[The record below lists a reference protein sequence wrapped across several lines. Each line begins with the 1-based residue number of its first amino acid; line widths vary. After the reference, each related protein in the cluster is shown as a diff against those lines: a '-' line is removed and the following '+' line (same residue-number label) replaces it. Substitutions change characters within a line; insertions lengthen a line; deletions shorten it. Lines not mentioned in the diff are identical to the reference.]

1 MPKRNATNRVAGARD
16 GRLTVINRFGSVA
29 SKLGSKAVQ
38 PREIT

>member
-1 MPKRNATNRVAGARD
+1 
-16 GRLTVINRFGSVA
+16 LTVINRFGSVA

>member
-1 MPKRNATNRVAGARD
+1 
-16 GRLTVINRFGSVA
+16 LTVINRFCGVA